1 MATNTNPQDRVEQH
15 GVIAVLPF
23 GKVGEDVVRI
33 VTDGLQGV
41 LRVPVDLYNTVH
53 MPGDAYMESRN
64 QFNAMA
70 ILKHIRDQHAKPN
83 MKVLGLTEKD
93 LGNPIL
99 TFVFGEAFLG
109 GAAAVMSCNR
119 LYRGVGDALVSR
131 EHFLA
136 RVIKVALHEI
146 GHTFN
151 LPHCH
156 VGRCVMRASNSL
168 AELDSK
174 LGYLCNYCELFFFE
188 ALREAMKT
196 ANPA

>member
-1 MATNTNPQDRVEQH
+1 MARKKKPQERVEKR
-15 GVIAVLPF
+15 GVIAVLPL

-33 VTDGLQGV
+33 VSDGLQGV
-41 LRVPVDLYNTVH
+41 LRVPVDLYDTER
-53 MPGDAYMESRN
+53 MPADAYMEQRG
-64 QFNAMA
+64 QYNAMA
-70 ILKHIRDQHAKPN
+70 ILKHIRDHHSPRGVKI
-83 MKVLGLTEKD
+83 LGLTEKD

-109 GAAAVMSCNR
+109 GPAAVMSCHR
-119 LYRGVGDALVSR
+119 LYRGVGESLVSR
-131 EHFLA
+131 EQFLA

-156 VGRCVMRASNSL
+156 VGHCVMRASNSL
-168 AELDSK
+168 AELDTK

-188 ALREAMKT
+188 ALRESMK
-196 ANPA
+196 AAHEQ

>member
-1 MATNTNPQDRVEQH
+1 MAHNNEPQDPVEKR

-41 LRVPVDLYNTVH
+41 LRVPVDLYDAVH
-53 MPGDAYMESRN
+53 MPAEAYMERRG
-64 QFNAMA
+64 QYNAMA
-70 ILKHIRDQHAKPN
+70 ILKHIRDQRANQHVKI
-83 MKVLGLTEKD
+83 LGLTEKD

-109 GAAAVMSCNR
+109 GAAAVMSCHR
-119 LYRGVGDALVSR
+119 LYRGVGESLVSR
-131 EHFLA
+131 EQFLE
-136 RVIKVALHEI
+136 RVVKVALHEI

-168 AELDSK
+168 AELDAK

-188 ALREAMKT
+188 ALRDSMK
-196 ANPA
+196 AAHKE

>member
-1 MATNTNPQDRVEQH
+1 MAKKTKPPVSAEKH
-15 GVIAVLPF
+15 GVIAVLPL

-41 LRVPVDLYNTVH
+41 LRVPVDLYDGIR
-53 MPGDAYMESRN
+53 MPADSYMEARH
-64 QFNAMA
+64 QYNAMA
-70 ILKHIRDQHAKPN
+70 ILKHIRDQHAEPN
-83 MKVLGLTEKD
+83 VKILGLTEKD

-109 GAAAVMSCNR
+109 GTAAVMSCHR

-131 EHFLA
+131 EHFLS
-136 RVIKVALHEI
+136 RVVKVALHEI
-146 GHTFN
+146 GHAFN

-196 ANPA
+196 ANPE

>member
-1 MATNTNPQDRVEQH
+1 MARKKKPQDLDEKR
-15 GVIAVLPF
+15 GVIAVLPL

-41 LRVPVDLYNTVH
+41 LRVPVDLYDAVH
-53 MPGDAYMESRN
+53 MPAETYMERRG
-64 QFNAMA
+64 QYDAMS
-70 ILKHIRDQHAKPN
+70 ILKHIRDQHAKPRV
-83 MKVLGLTEKD
+83 KTLGLTEKD

-109 GAAAVMSCNR
+109 GPAAVMSCHR
-119 LYRGVGDALVSR
+119 LYRGVGESLVSR
-131 EHFLA
+131 EQFLA

-156 VGRCVMRASNSL
+156 VGHCVMRASNSL

-188 ALREAMKT
+188 ALRESMK
-196 ANPA
+196 AADKE

>member
-1 MATNTNPQDRVEQH
+1 MAKKKKPQDSVEQK
-15 GVIAVLPF
+15 GVIAVLPL
-23 GKVGEDVVRI
+23 GKVSEDVVRI
-33 VTDGLQGV
+33 VSDGLQGV
-41 LRVPVDLYNTVH
+41 LRVPVDLYDTVR
-53 MPGDAYMESRN
+53 MPADSYMEAR
-64 QFNAMA
+64 QQYNAMA
-70 ILKHIRDQHAKPN
+70 ILKHIREHHAKPDV
-83 MKVLGLTEKD
+83 KVLGLTEKD

-136 RVIKVALHEI
+136 RVVKVALHEI

-168 AELDSK
+168 AELDGK
-174 LGYLCNYCELFFFE
+174 LSYLCNYCELFFFE

-196 ANPA
+196 ANPE